1 MQALDADNCT
11 HITLM
16 TYACSAYNYLEHA
29 HKLASQH
36 GVALAAALA
45 ILISL
50 VLRRLHQQLVSEA
63 TFDLPDVLQAV
74 PAFRW
79 SRKCAKTARGE
90 LQLICI
96 LAFSHI
102 TFERKVFSKIHLSK
116 SKKSLRKTREYR
128 CLLVSTDAE
137 ASTAGTDRYTHTHT
151 HTHRHTHTRRN
162 PRACAPRVNH
172 C

>member
-11 HITLM
+11 THI
-16 TYACSAYNYLEHA
+16 TYACSVYYAYAHYYLEHA

-36 GVALAAALA
+36 GAALA

-79 SRKCAKTARGE
+79 SRKCAKTAHGE
-90 LQLICI
+90 LQLIRI
-96 LAFSHI
+96 LAFSH
-102 TFERKVFSKIHLSK
+102 HNL
-116 SKKSLRKTREYR
+116 
-128 CLLVSTDAE
+128 
-137 ASTAGTDRYTHTHT
+137 AS
-151 HTHRHTHTRRN
+151 
-162 PRACAPRVNH
+162 RVGKHVAAIAANQSD
-172 C
+172 CRI

>member
-11 HITLM
+11 VNTHI
-16 TYACSAYNYLEHA
+16 TYACSVYYAYAHYYLEHA

-36 GVALAAALA
+36 GACCSFSRGFSYP
-45 ILISL
+45 ISL
-50 VLRRLHQQLVSEA
+50 VLRRLHQQLVSEE

-96 LAFSHI
+96 LAFSHHNLG
-102 TFERKVFSKIHLSK
+102 TEGFFENPPIKIQEK
-116 SKKSLRKTREYR
+116 PK
-128 CLLVSTDAE
+128 
-137 ASTAGTDRYTHTHT
+137 
-151 HTHRHTHTRRN
+151 RN
-162 PRACAPRVNH
+162 P
-172 C
+172 